1 MCLAAATTRGE
12 TRRPQ
17 AYVGGLP
24 TPNKAERPLETQ
36 TTGWLL
42 HTALGFGPGWAIGGS
57 LHRAWVRAWAGL
69 ASRLIASCTKV
80 GLKAAPAAYS
90 WLDTP

>member
-42 HTALGFGPGWAIGGS
+42 HTALGFGPGWAIGGRRVFTPRLGS
-57 LHRAWVRAWAGL
+57 GLGGLGESPHRLMHKGGTK
-69 ASRLIASCTKV
+69 SRTRRI
-80 GLKAAPAAYS
+80 
-90 WLDTP
+90 